1 MQSDISKQII
11 HSFSEIAKEKG
22 IDRDMLLSI
31 LEDVFRSMIRKKYD
45 SDEAFEVILNADR
58 GEIQMLHVRE
68 VVPDN
73 EITNPVTEIG
83 ISEAQKL
90 DPGLE
95 LYDEFAQE
103 VHIEDFGRRSVMM
116 ARTDTGSANPGDRKK
131 TMFSTDYSDRVGE
144 IILGD
149 VYQVRTKDMLVNHNG
164 IELIL
169 PKSQQIYKEPLPKR

>member
-1 MQSDISKQII
+1 M
-11 HSFSEIAKEKG
+11 
-22 IDRDMLLSI
+22 
-31 LEDVFRSMIRKKYD
+31 
-45 SDEAFEVILNADR
+45 ILNADR

-90 DPGLE
+90 DPDLE

-116 ARTDTGSANPGDRKK
+116 ARQTLAQRIREIEKDNV
-131 TMFSTDYSDRVGE
+131 FEDYSDRVGE
-144 IILGD
+144 IILG
-149 VYQVRTKDMLVNHNG
+149 
-164 IELIL
+164 
-169 PKSQQIYKEPLPKR
+169 